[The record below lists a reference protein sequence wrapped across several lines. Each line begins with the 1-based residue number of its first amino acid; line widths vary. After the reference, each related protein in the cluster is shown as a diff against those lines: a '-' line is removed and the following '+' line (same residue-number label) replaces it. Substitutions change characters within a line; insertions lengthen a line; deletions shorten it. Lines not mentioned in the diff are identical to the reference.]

1 MNTFNLSSQGFF
13 VTGTDTGIG
22 KTTISCLLLDLFA
35 KQGRSTLGIKPI
47 ATGCEPTSE
56 GNRSEDAQALQQY
69 STLKLPYAHINPI
82 ALIPPTSPNIAAGN
96 QPLSVNKIIHACR
109 PALAA
114 QADFIIVEGAG
125 GWKAPIN
132 RDETMADLAMA
143 FKLPIILV
151 VGIRLGCINH
161 ALLTI
166 ESIQNSNLPIFGWIA
181 NEIEP
186 GNPFLTENQRTI
198 AQRINVP
205 LLGSVPFHKTAL
217 THTKNLIRRWLIQCV
232 FH

>member
-35 KQGRSTLGIKPI
+35 QQGRSTLGVKPI
-47 ATGCEPTSE
+47 ATGCYPTQE
-56 GNRSEDAQALQQY
+56 GNRSEDAQSLQEY

-82 ALIPPTSPNIAAGN
+82 AMIPPTSPNIAAGN
-96 QPLSVNKIIHACR
+96 QMLSVHGILDACQ
-109 PALAA
+109 PALTA
-114 QADFIIVEGAG
+114 QVDFLIIEGAG
-125 GWKAPIN
+125 GWKVPIN
-132 RDETMADLAMA
+132 KQETMADLAA
-143 FKLPIILV
+143 VFKLPILLV

-166 ESIQNSNLPIFGWIA
+166 ESIQNSNLPLCGWIA

-186 GNPFLTENQRTI
+186 GNCFLTENQNTI
-198 AQRINVP
+198 AAQVNIP
-205 LLGSVPFHKTAL
+205 LLGTVPFRKTQKIL
-217 THTKNLIRRWLIQCV
+217 NLLPPFSTYLKAPC
-232 FH
+232 